1 MFTCKQ
7 CGGPVT
13 VAEGVIKRNCGH
25 ADAGVLA
32 SMKAHARGQSSLNSG
47 PAPTLRQRFMGRL
60 DDIMG
65 MLRKKKA

>member
-13 VAEGVIKRNCGH
+13 VAQGVISRACGH
-25 ADAGVLA
+25 AEAGVLA
-32 SMKAHARGQSSLNSG
+32 SMKAHARGQSSLNTG
-47 PAPTLRQRFMGRL
+47 PTLRQRFMQRL

-65 MLRKKKA
+65 LLRRKKA